1 MKSKLLL
8 YLFVFSVLILLFQIV
23 NSNRVI
29 NDQQQRLI
37 EKEEKI
43 QILQARFQDLKSDY
57 EQQVFF
63 TLRDTPFLRKK
74 YKTVNI
80 DSLYQAIE
88 NKIYSLNKTPN
99 KLNDILFKKEGKF
112 FIEKVKLLND
122 QWLIALYSNGT
133 SKKEVLLSYALDQ
146 NGALILERL
155 VP

>member
-43 QILQARFQDLKSDY
+43 QILQARFQALKSDY

-99 KLNDILFKKEGKF
+99 KLNDILLKKEGKF